1 MDVKAVINIDTA
13 ALLMGV
19 SKRTLWRYLSD
30 DRFTSL
36 PKDADGRAMLLVTE
50 VAERCKFRLQAG
62 DGNPDTDDHALL
74 ALAEQGDA
82 AAQTGFAVLLLEQDM
97 HELALHY
104 LQLAAAQ
111 EYADAMQQLANL
123 YQSGT
128 GVVQCLDTALAWRCK
143 AAALGHPVA
152 REQLAVIG
160 S

>member
-1 MDVKAVINIDTA
+1 MNHEPVINIDTA

-30 DRFTSL
+30 GRLSTL
-36 PKDADGRAMLLVTE
+36 PKDEDGRVMLLVAE

-62 DGNPDTDDHALL
+62 DGDMETDDHALL
-74 ALAEQGDA
+74 ALADGGDA
-82 AAQTGFAVLLLEQDM
+82 VAQTGFALLMLEQGI

-111 EYADAMQQLANL
+111 GHADAMQHLANL
-123 YQSGT
+123 YQAGT
-128 GVVQCLDTALAWRCK
+128 GVTQCFDTALSWRSK

-152 REQLAVIG
+152 REQLALM
-160 S
+160 